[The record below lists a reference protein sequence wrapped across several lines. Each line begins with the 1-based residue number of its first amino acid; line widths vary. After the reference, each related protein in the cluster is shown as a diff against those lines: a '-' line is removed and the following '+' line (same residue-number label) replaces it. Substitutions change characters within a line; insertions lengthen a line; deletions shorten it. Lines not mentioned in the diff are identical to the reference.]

1 VLLAEPQRTPYD
13 LHFQI
18 FGFEIRVSP
27 FFWLLAAVLGWNWSQ
42 GYDSVLASYETVLS
56 QAAQLPDVPERFEIQ
71 GLVESNP
78 GAGGLLLIWISA
90 VFLSIL
96 VHELGH
102 AFAMRYYGIHSSV
115 VLYHFGGLAIPDSTA
130 SFAGRGRH
138 SDSQNQIVISIAGP
152 AAQLLLAVLLI
163 GLTQASGYALS
174 GFPFTFG
181 IPFLESVIPLDA
193 GKPISSMPLLALLHF
208 TILPSIFWALLN
220 LLPVYPLD
228 GGQIS
233 RELFTIYSR
242 HDGIK
247 NSLLL
252 SVITGGAVAAYF
264 LMNEQT
270 MAAMMF
276 GMLAFS
282 SYQVLQAYSG
292 RGGHG
297 PW

>member
-1 VLLAEPQRTPYD
+1 MFLAEPQRTPYD

-27 FFWLLAAVLGWNWSQ
+27 FFWLLAAVLGWSWSHA
-42 GYDSVLASYETVLS
+42 YDNRLAGYETVSL
-56 QAAQLPDVPERFEIQ
+56 QVAELPDTPEHQ
-71 GLVESNP
+71 VLQSLADSNP
-78 GAGGLLLIWISA
+78 GAGALLLIWISA

-96 VHELGH
+96 IHELGH

-115 VLYHFGGLAIPDSTA
+115 VLYHFGGLAIPDSA
-130 SFAGRGRH
+130 GSFGRGRR
-138 SDSQNQIVISIAGP
+138 SDSKDQIVISIAGP
-152 AAQLLLAVLLI
+152 AAQLLLAVLLVLI
-163 GLTQASGYALS
+163 TQASGYALS
-174 GFPFTFG
+174 SFPFPFG
-181 IPFLESVIPLDA
+181 IPFLESAIPLDA

-208 TILPSIFWALLN
+208 TILPSVFWAFLN

-233 RELFTIYSR
+233 REVFAIFSPS
-242 HDGIK
+242 DGIK

-252 SVITGGAVAAYF
+252 SVATGGAVAIYF
-264 LMNEQT
+264 LMNNQT